1 MAVVSER
8 GQQLL
13 IGGLVL
19 AIALTALVVVLNAA
33 LYTDD
38 LQTRDAAGQTLAAD
52 DYEGELSRELGRTLD
67 RINDRRESDRS
78 VVEQAVLDATFATND
93 LLGRQYASGQAA
105 YASVDPTRIE
115 RGIVIE
121 QDATCVFTALNTDC
135 GGTSERPVTPRFTYG
150 DDDGDSWVHA
160 TNENL
165 QLDASATEDYDGTSG
180 DLSYDW
186 TLTEGTDTIT
196 KSGETPSGFT
206 LPESGFWEVTLT
218 VSDSNGPDRE
228 TTAWVAAH
236 AADDASEVP
245 PRARFS
251 HSPTVPVATEQV
263 ALDATATTDGNGDIT
278 SYDWWIK
285 RPDGTVLPSP
295 PNGETTS
302 FTPADAGDYIVALD
316 VSDATGN
323 TDTLRKTITVDETL
337 ANGGGRTGDIDGD
350 GTDEP
355 PFRVAPMA
363 GDRYFALGE
372 AGATPDSPDWTLAES
387 ATARQFEI
395 ETDDI
400 DSLADVSDSS
410 SDDAAAIADT
420 FHVELTGQEG
430 ETWAVHIFE
439 SSTSGQFTV
448 ATIAPDGTV
457 DIRHRS
463 NDRLSVDVT
472 TGEVNGRQ
480 VFPFAPGLSQPADIA
495 FRNGDQIA
503 GSYELT
509 LATGTSA
516 STDVQTA
523 NFYPPEG
530 DRQPYAAPA
539 VYAVNV
545 PATYDTAEL
554 SRRGV
559 VRVAPDE
566 PTAYGRSISLGV
578 PEPSYTDRGGIVYTT
593 PDTGRLYSLAP
604 DGTRTDYGVTGV
616 QAIGPKQVDIDADDV
631 PEIPYVASDGSLRII
646 DADGESQML
655 VDAADPE
662 APISP
667 DNSNSNYGSTGTL
680 LAIGEWDG
688 SFAVFYAG
696 TEDDGSG
703 NPRIYRVGA
712 GGNPSVVPETEN
724 VGNAAGGKSVAGI
737 HDFNADGDSDLV
749 YIGDSQQVWWIDDG
763 ARQSTSNQR
772 SINSVTGMGQ
782 PRQLDVNGDGDRTD
796 PGDHRLPFTTGSGY
810 VGLLDSAE
818 DVVTPSTGVTAE
830 YNPMAIFDWN
840 EDGSRDVVYVNSND
854 NTLYYVTLD
863 GNVEQILVGGQPVT
877 VDPKTGVA

>member
-165 QLDASATEDYDGTSG
+165 QLDASATEDYNGTSG

-236 AADDASEVP
+236 AADDTSEVP

-400 DSLADVSDSS
+400 DSLADVPDSS

-566 PTAYGRSISLGV
+566 PTAYGRGISLGV
-578 PEPSYTDRGGIVYTT
+578 PEPSYTDRDEIVYV
-593 PDTGRLYSLAP
+593 AP
-604 DGTRTDYGVTGV
+604 DGGVNTLRSITPDGTITTYDATGV
-616 QAIGPKQVDIDADDV
+616 QAIGPKQVNIDADDV
-631 PEIPYVASDGSLRII
+631 AEIPYVASDGSLGIVDANGEKQTLVSASAPEAPDTTQTLIGI
-646 DADGESQML
+646 DRWNGQFSVLYATANGNAYR
-655 VDAADPE
+655 VDAAGNTAQIGLDPGGNGVGAIGGVTDIDDDGTPDILFADTSQQLRFYE
-662 APISP
+662 AGASDNVLVSNGGVGQNNGIGMGAARDFDRDGIDRAPIVDS
-667 DNSNSNYGSTGTL
+667 SGSLRLISETTGR
-680 LAIGEWDG
+680 
-688 SFAVFYAG
+688 
-696 TEDDGSG
+696 SG
-703 NPRIYRVGA
+703 QL
-712 GGNPSVVPETEN
+712 T
-724 VGNAAGGKSVAGI
+724 SVAQKAPATGFQWDESTTNREI
-737 HDFNADGDSDLV
+737 MFVAQDTNDAGNTIYVLAYIPPDGGEPAAIVTDS
-749 YIGDSQQVWWIDDG
+749 
-763 ARQSTSNQR
+763 
-772 SINSVTGMGQ
+772 
-782 PRQLDVNGDGDRTD
+782 NGD
-796 PGDHRLPFTTGSGY
+796 P
-810 VGLLDSAE
+810 
-818 DVVTPSTGVTAE
+818 
-830 YNPMAIFDWN
+830 I
-840 EDGSRDVVYVNSND
+840 
-854 NTLYYVTLD
+854 
-863 GNVEQILVGGQPVT
+863 QIVQG
-877 VDPKTGVA
+877 TGVA

>member
-19 AIALTALVVVLNAA
+19 AIALTALVVVLNGA

-38 LQTRDAAGQTLAAD
+38 LRTRDAAGQTLAAD
-52 DYEGELSRELGRTLD
+52 AYEGELSRELGRTLD
-67 RINDRRESDRS
+67 RINNRRESDRT
-78 VVEQAVLDATFATND
+78 VVEEAVLDATFATND

-105 YASVDPTRIE
+105 YASIDPARIE
-115 RGIVIE
+115 RGIIID
-121 QDATCVFTALNTDC
+121 QDASCAFTALNSNC
-135 GGTSERPVTPRFTYG
+135 GGASERPVTPRFTYG

-160 TNENL
+160 ANENL
-165 QLDASATEDYDGTSG
+165 VLDASGTKDYDTTSG

-186 TLTEGTDTIT
+186 TLTEGDDTIT

-206 LPESGFWEVTLT
+206 LPESGFWKVTLAVT
-218 VSDSNGPDRE
+218 DSNGPDRE

-236 AADDASEVP
+236 ATDGAGEVP

-263 ALDATATTDGNGDIT
+263 VLDATATTDENGDIND
-278 SYDWWIK
+278 YDWRVE
-285 RPDGTVLPSP
+285 RPDGSTATLS
-295 PNGETTS
+295 GETTT
-302 FTPADAGDYIVALD
+302 FTPADDGDYTVTLD
-316 VSDATGN
+316 VGDATGN

-337 ANGGGRTGDIDGD
+337 ANGGGRTGDTDGD
-350 GTDEP
+350 GTNEP
-355 PFRVAPMA
+355 PFRVAPTS
-363 GDRYFALGE
+363 GDRYFALGD

-387 ATARQFEI
+387 ATVRQFEI
-395 ETDDI
+395 ETDDMATLHDVA
-400 DSLADVSDSS
+400 DSD
-410 SDDAAAIADT
+410 SDDAGALADT
-420 FHVELTGQEG
+420 FYIELTGQDG
-430 ETWAVHIFE
+430 DTWTVHIFE

-463 NDRLSVDVT
+463 NDPIAVDVT

-480 VFPFAPGLSQPADIA
+480 VFPFAPGLAQPVDIA
-495 FRNGDQIA
+495 FRNGDRIA

-523 NFYPPEG
+523 NFYPASG
-530 DRQPYAAPA
+530 DRQPYAGPA

-554 SRRGV
+554 SRRGA

-566 PTAYGRSISLGV
+566 PTVYSRGISLGV
-578 PEPSYTDRGGIVYTT
+578 PEPSYTDRDAVVYTSR
-593 PDTGRLYSLAP
+593 DTGRLYSLAP

-646 DADGESQML
+646 DADGESQTL
-655 VDAADPE
+655 VDAGDPE

-667 DNSNSNYGSTGTL
+667 DNSNSNFGSTGTL

-688 SFAVFYAG
+688 GFAVFYAG
-696 TEDDGSG
+696 TGQDGSG
-703 NPRIYRVGA
+703 NPQIYRVGA

-724 VGNAAGGKSVAGI
+724 VGNAAGGKSVAGV

-782 PRQLDVNGDGDRTD
+782 PRRLDVNDDGDRTD

-810 VGLLDSAE
+810 VGLLDSTE

-840 EDGSRDVVYVNSND
+840 EDGTRDVVYVNSND
-854 NTLYYVTLD
+854 DTLYYITLD
-863 GNVEQILVGGQPVT
+863 GDIEQIQVGGQPVT
-877 VDPKTGVA
+877 VDPQTGVA

>member
-19 AIALTALVVVLNAA
+19 AIALTALVVVLNGA

-38 LQTRDAAGQTLAAD
+38 LRTRDAAGQTLAAD

-67 RINDRRESDRS
+67 RINDGREGDRT

-105 YASVDPTRIE
+105 YASVDPARIE
-115 RGIVIE
+115 RGIIIE
-121 QDATCVFTALNTDC
+121 QDASCAFTALNTNC
-135 GGTSERPVTPRFTYG
+135 GGSGERPVTPRFTYG
-150 DDDGDSWVHA
+150 DDDDDSWVQA
-160 TNENL
+160 GDSGENL
-165 QLDASATEDYDGTSG
+165 ILDASTTEDYDETSG

-206 LPESGFWEVTLT
+206 LPESGFWKVTLT
-218 VSDSNGPDRE
+218 VTDTDTGATE
-228 TTAWVAAH
+228 TVTAWVAAH
-236 AADDASEVP
+236 ATDDANEVP
-245 PRARFS
+245 PRARFT

-263 ALDATATTDGNGDIT
+263 VLDATATTDGNGDIT

-285 RPDGTVLPSP
+285 APDGTVLPSP
-295 PNGETTS
+295 PDGETTT
-302 FTPADAGDYIVALD
+302 FTPADAGDYVVALD

-323 TDTLRKTITVDETL
+323 TDTLRKTVTVDETL
-337 ANGGGRTGDIDGD
+337 ANGGGRTGDTDGD
-350 GTDEP
+350 GTNEP
-355 PFRVAPMA
+355 PFRVAPVS

-387 ATARQFEI
+387 ATVRQFEL
-395 ETDDI
+395 ETNDI
-400 DSLADVSDSS
+400 DALHDVSDSS
-410 SDDAAAIADT
+410 SDDPTALADT
-420 FHVELTGQEG
+420 FHVELTGQDG
-430 ETWAVHIFE
+430 DTWAVHVFE

-463 NDRLSVDVT
+463 NDPIAVDVT

-480 VFPFAPGLSQPADIA
+480 VFPFAPELAQPADIA

-523 NFYPPEG
+523 NFYPASG

-554 SRRGV
+554 SRRGS

-566 PTAYGRSISLGV
+566 PTVYGRGISLGV
-578 PEPSYTDRGGIVYTT
+578 PEPSYTDRDAVVYV
-593 PDTGRLYSLAP
+593 AP
-604 DGTRTDYGVTGV
+604 DGGANTLRSITPDGTVTTYDATDV

-631 PEIPYVASDGSLRII
+631 AEIPYVAGDGSLRIVDANGEKQTLVSASAPEAPDTTQALIGI
-646 DADGESQML
+646 DRWNGQFSVLYATANGNAYR
-655 VDAADPE
+655 VDAAGNTAQIGLDPGGNGVGAIGGVTDMDDDGTPDILFADTSQQLRFYE
-662 APISP
+662 EGASDNVLVSNGGVGQNAGIGMGAARDFDRDGVERAPI
-667 DNSNSNYGSTGTL
+667 
-680 LAIGEWDG
+680 
-688 SFAVFYAG
+688 V
-696 TEDDGSG
+696 DGSG
-703 NPRIYRVGA
+703 SLRLISETTGRSGQLT
-712 GGNPSVVPETEN
+712 SVSQKAP
-724 VGNAAGGKSVAGI
+724 AAGFQWDEATTNREIMFVAQDTNDAGNTI
-737 HDFNADGDSDLV
+737 YVLAYVPPDGSEPATIVTDS
-749 YIGDSQQVWWIDDG
+749 
-763 ARQSTSNQR
+763 
-772 SINSVTGMGQ
+772 
-782 PRQLDVNGDGDRTD
+782 NGD
-796 PGDHRLPFTTGSGY
+796 PIQ
-810 VGLLDSAE
+810 
-818 DVVTPSTGVTAE
+818 VVQG
-830 YNPMAIFDWN
+830 
-840 EDGSRDVVYVNSND
+840 
-854 NTLYYVTLD
+854 
-863 GNVEQILVGGQPVT
+863 
-877 VDPKTGVA
+877 TGVA